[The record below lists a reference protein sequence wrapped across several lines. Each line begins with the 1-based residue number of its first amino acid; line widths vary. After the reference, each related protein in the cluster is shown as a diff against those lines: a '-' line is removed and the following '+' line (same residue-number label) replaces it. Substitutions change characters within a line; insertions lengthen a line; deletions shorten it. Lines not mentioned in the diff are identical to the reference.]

1 MDSSA
6 IKVTN
11 IGSRTLLTLNKS
23 LTFQNCD
30 ELSTLFK
37 KSISPHEPEIILCCK
52 SVEYLDSEALNLLVQ
67 MHETLAKQGGM
78 LKIISLN
85 DVCRDILFV
94 TRLLNVFH
102 VYKNI
107 NDAIKNLS

>member
-23 LTFQNCD
+23 LTYQNCD
-30 ELSTLFK
+30 ELSALFK
-37 KSISPHEPEIILCCK
+37 KSIGHHESEIVLCCK
-52 SVEYLDSEALNLLVQ
+52 SVAYFDSEALNLLVQ
-67 MHETLAKQGGM
+67 MHETLAMQGGM

-85 DVCRDILFV
+85 EVCRDILFV
-94 TRLLNVFH
+94 TRLINVFH

-107 NDAIKNLS
+107 NDAIRNLS